1 MSSPRTIRER
11 IRGAWNVL
19 RAYRC
24 FALSTMDENCTSED
38 LLIGDYHAIVMK
50 LHELGYLPKERLDMA
65 LTLLHD
71 PSVIMLSKGYDGKC
85 YAAYDCQSEDDFNDL
100 RFCEIE

>member
-11 IRGAWNVL
+11 IKGAWNVL

-24 FALSTMDENCTSED
+24 FVFGTMDKNCTSEA
-38 LLIGDYHAIVMK
+38 LLIGAYHAIAMK
-50 LHELGYLPKERLDMA
+50 LHELGYLPKERLDVA
-65 LTLLHD
+65 LTLLRD
-71 PSVIMLSKGYDGKC
+71 PSVIMLSKGDDGKC

>member
-1 MSSPRTIRER
+1 MSNPRTIRER
-11 IRGAWNVL
+11 IKGAWNVL

-24 FALSTMDENCTSED
+24 FALSTMDENCTSEA
-38 LLIGDYHAIVMK
+38 LLIGAYHAIAMK

-65 LTLLHD
+65 LTLLRD
-71 PSVIMLSKGYDGKC
+71 PSVIMLSKGDDGKC

>member
-1 MSSPRTIRER
+1 MGSIARKLKSKEI
-11 IRGAWNVL
+11 
-19 RAYRC
+19 C
-24 FALSTMDENCTSED
+24 CTKQNKEVRLT
-38 LLIGDYHAIVMK
+38 LLIGAYHAIAMK

-65 LTLLHD
+65 LTLLRD
-71 PSVIMLSKGYDGKC
+71 PSVIMLSKGDDGKC

>member
-24 FALSTMDENCTSED
+24 FALSTMDKNCTSEA
-38 LLIGDYHAIVMK
+38 LLIGAYHVIAMK
-50 LHELGYLPKERLDMA
+50 LHELGHLPKERLDMA

-71 PSVIMLSKGYDGKC
+71 PSVVMLSKGDDGKC